1 MQVLLASYV
10 CMDGCTFPAPTGPT
24 MAIILAFWPQLK
36 DTFFKVSLPPF
47 FTQTETQKTTH

>member
-10 CMDGCTFPAPTGPT
+10 CMDGCTFPTPTGPT